1 MDRQESIFKDLIGK
15 YFSATAKFQY
25 NKINGSKEEPKYL
38 HDQMLDEE
46 YSADMTYSSISGNFS
61 RITADIVSLDSP
73 LPLKLRDSI
82 SSAKGDIP
90 KIGLKYVLNEKQMN
104 TLLILYRTGPSRT
117 KELIKKIFDD
127 SQSCVF
133 GIKESIEQIHLKGFS
148 SGLTEIPDSKNV
160 GTSIRIDYN
169 IPASNQMGVVHKWH
183 SKEANPINDIKRTLK
198 AAKTKGEYPNTIW
211 MNGETAEHL
220 MTNSQIKEQFAFSM
234 NFTAASVPDLDE
246 DQLKSV
252 FKRRLKLNLQVIDRT
267 FVHQKDGKSIVSEG
281 WTKNMV
287 VLSTGTKVGSLVYGT
302 TVESEFKQNGVNY
315 AEPNSYILLS
325 KSGTTDPVS
334 EMTAGQ
340 AMVIP
345 VLQNV
350 ESLFYINT
358 IDAQKLDD
366 SDNEKIASGSSTDSK
381 ITIWSQELEKALVI
395 GEFNKIEGVKKTNIS
410 IADEKLIERINQL
423 SNEEEADLKTALGI

>member
-1 MDRQESIFKDLIGK
+1 MGTRVSIFKDLIGK
-15 YFSATAKFQY
+15 YFSATAKYFY
-25 NKINGSKEEPKYL
+25 SKINGSKDEPKYL

-46 YSADMTYSSISGNFS
+46 YSADMTYSSISGNFT
-61 RITADIVSLDSP
+61 RITADVVSMDSP
-73 LPLKLRDSI
+73 LPLKSRPSLSM
-82 SSAKGDIP
+82 AKGDIP
-90 KIGLKYVLNEKQMN
+90 KLGLKYVLNEKQMN
-104 TLLILYRTGPSRT
+104 TLLILFRTGQSRI
-117 KELIKKIFDD
+117 KELVKKIFNDTE
-127 SQSCVF
+127 SCIY
-133 GIKESIEQIHLKGFS
+133 GIKERIEQIHLIGFS
-148 SGLTEIPDSKNV
+148 SGVTEIPDEENT
-160 GTSIRIDYN
+160 GTSIRINYN
-169 IPASNQMGVVHKWH
+169 IPKSNQLGVVKTWNDEK
-183 SKEANPINDIKRTLK
+183 SSPINDIKRVLK
-198 AAKTKGEYPNTIW
+198 VAKAKGEYPNTIW
-211 MNGETAEHL
+211 MNSITAEYL
-220 MTNSQIKEQFAFSM
+220 MTNIQIKKQFAFSL
-234 NFTAASVPDLDE
+234 NFTGSNVPDLDE
-246 DQLKSV
+246 GQLSSV
-252 FKRRLKLNLQVIDRT
+252 LKKRLKLDLKIVDRS

-281 WTKNMV
+281 WSEDMV

-302 TVESEFKQNGVNY
+302 VVEAEFKQEGVNY

-410 IADEKLIERINQL
+410 ISDEKLIERINQL